1 MSTPSGRVSTFSSR
15 LQPKERQLGFAAS
28 AYAAVILIALWAPHI
43 GGHVAK
49 GSYPPTLGLIGGL
62 LAALAVLASTF
73 YGRRYILGVV
83 SILTVLAFPGTA
95 FVYALPLWGFG
106 GWLMFK
112 ASRETSQA
120 RRAQRAAGGQGA
132 ASARD
137 RVAGAARAGA
147 RDARQG
153 SGRKEKEADV
163 DANGRSLPQA
173 SKRYTPPRPKSA
185 EEPKGF
191 RGRLAAATKAA
202 ERQRRR
208 PRPHPRPG
216 RESTGR

>member
-1 MSTPSGRVSTFSSR
+1 MFS
-15 LQPKERQLGFAAS
+15 PGPPPEALGFAAS

-132 ASARD
+132 GTARD

-153 SGRKEKEADV
+153 SGRKETDV
-163 DANGRSLPQA
+163 DAGGKALPQA

-191 RGRLAAATKAA
+191 RSRLAAASKAA

>member
-1 MSTPSGRVSTFSSR
+1 MSTPSGRISTFSSR

-120 RRAQRAAGGQGA
+120 RRALRTAGGQGG

-153 SGRKEKEADV
+153 SGSKEAESN
-163 DANGRSLPQA
+163 ASGKSLPA
-173 SKRYTPPRPKSA
+173 SKRYTPPRPKNA

-208 PRPHPRPG
+208 PRQQVRPG
-216 RESTGR
+216 RESAGR

>member
-28 AYAAVILIALWAPHI
+28 AYAAVILVALWAPHI

-120 RRAQRAAGGQGA
+120 RRAQRGAGGPGG

-137 RVAGAARAGA
+137 RVSGAARAGA

-153 SGRKEKEADV
+153 SGRKAAEV
-163 DANGRSLPQA
+163 DGRSLPQA
-173 SKRYTPPRPKSA
+173 SKRYTPPSPKSA

-191 RGRLAAATKAA
+191 RSRMAAATKAA
-202 ERQRRR
+202 ERQRKR
-208 PRPHPRPG
+208 PRAKARPG
-216 RESTGR
+216 RESTGH

>member
-28 AYAAVILIALWAPHI
+28 AYAAVILVALWAPHI

-120 RRAQRAAGGQGA
+120 RRAQRAAGGQGS

-153 SGRKEKEADV
+153 SGRKEADV
-163 DANGRSLPQA
+163 DASGRALPQP
-173 SKRYTPPRPKSA
+173 SKRYTPPRPKST

-216 RESTGR
+216 KESTGH